1 MDLNPQTVLS
11 VMLFVGFLTGGASCL
26 AWLQDRK
33 QTVPMWMALAMMLLV
48 LALVSRLLIPFLPG
62 TILSPSLL
70 LTSFGL
76 IWTAGRRLR
85 NLPPLPLVIFSP
97 VIVWLTLCCFPW
109 FRDDQNL
116 HVGFGLFLLL
126 LPISLLGRELWLR
139 AEASPVM
146 RWSLLTIIGLQ
157 IVYMFQAGVRA
168 FLILPHGHEM
178 PFQLLPGFAPM
189 MLDLIAIMVVFSFGM
204 MAIAKEQ
211 SERRY
216 RDAARYDFLTGVG
229 NRRDFEDNLHKHFQR
244 AQESGAPL
252 ALIMVDAD
260 GFKAYNDLYGHRA
273 GDQCLRFLARTLEQ
287 CCRQTDLVSRYG
299 GEEFAVLLP
308 NTDGDLAL
316 VVAERMRQGVYECRT
331 KHAGRPEGWLT
342 ISVGVAALRHQER
355 EATPDALI
363 ESADRAL
370 YRAKREGRNLVRSEI
385 GPLGLKIPFLL

>member
-1 MDLNPQTVLS
+1 V
-11 VMLFVGFLTGGASCL
+11 
-26 AWLQDRK
+26 
-33 QTVPMWMALAMMLLV
+33 WMALAMILLV
-48 LALVSRLLIPFLPG
+48 LALVNRLLIPFLPG

-76 IWTAGRRLR
+76 MWTAGRRLR
-85 NLPPLPLVIFSP
+85 DLSPLPLVIFSP

-109 FRDDQNL
+109 FRDNQNL
-116 HVGFGLFLLL
+116 RVGFGLFLLL

-139 AEASPVM
+139 ADASPVM

-168 FLILPHGHEM
+168 FLILPHGHDV
-178 PFQLLPGFAPM
+178 PFQLLPGFARM

-204 MAIAKEQ
+204 MAMAKEQ

-216 RDAARYDFLTGVG
+216 RDAARYDFLTSVS
-229 NRRDFEDNLHKHFQR
+229 NRRDFEDNLHKHFRR
-244 AQESGAPL
+244 AHESGAPL

-287 CCRQTDLVSRYG
+287 CCRPTDLLSRYG
-299 GEEFAVLLP
+299 GEEFAILLP

-316 VVAERMRQGVYECRT
+316 AVAERMRQGVYECRI
-331 KHAGRPEGWLT
+331 KHGGRPEGWLT
-342 ISVGVAALRHQER
+342 ISLGVAALRHQER
-355 EATPDALI
+355 EATPDTLI

-370 YRAKREGRNLVRSEI
+370 YRAKREGRNLVCSEI

>member
-11 VMLFVGFLTGGASCL
+11 VMLFVGLLTGGASCL

-33 QTVPMWMALAMMLLV
+33 QTVPVWMALAMILLV
-48 LALVSRLLIPFLPG
+48 LALVNRLLIPFLPG

-76 IWTAGRRLR
+76 MWTAGRRLR
-85 NLPPLPLVIFSP
+85 DLSPLPLVIFSP

-109 FRDDQNL
+109 FRDNQNL
-116 HVGFGLFLLL
+116 RVGFGLFLLL

-139 AEASPVM
+139 ADASPVM

-168 FLILPHGHEM
+168 FLILPHGHDV
-178 PFQLLPGFAPM
+178 PFQLLPGFARM

-204 MAIAKEQ
+204 MAMAKEQ

-216 RDAARYDFLTGVG
+216 RDAARYDFLTSVS
-229 NRRDFEDNLHKHFQR
+229 NRRDFEDNLHKHFRR
-244 AQESGAPL
+244 AHESGAPL

-287 CCRQTDLVSRYG
+287 CCRPTDLLSRYG
-299 GEEFAVLLP
+299 GEEFAILLP

-316 VVAERMRQGVYECRT
+316 AVAERMRQGVYECRI
-331 KHAGRPEGWLT
+331 KHGGRPEGWLT
-342 ISVGVAALRHQER
+342 ISLGVAALRHQER
-355 EATPDALI
+355 EATPDTLI

-370 YRAKREGRNLVRSEI
+370 YRAKREGRNLVCSEI